1 MKETAILKIEKKN
14 HSGSSA
20 NKKLRKN
27 GYLPG
32 NIYGKGMESIPVIV
46 NRSELIKKINTFGR
60 NSIFK
65 LEADDEKSFNVLIK
79 EIQTSPIEGELHV
92 DFQQV
97 SLKEEVKADVMIKII
112 GKELIETQKLIL
124 SHQLDTLIVKGLPQ
138 DIPDSIEVDV
148 STLKVGDVV
157 TVGDINLPEGIIC
170 ENDSEHIVVS
180 ISPSKL
186 KVTETID

>member
-157 TVGDINLPEGIIC
+157 TVGDISLPEGIIC